1 MRYKTN
7 SLFLFLWSQWAQRIQ
22 RDQTNQKEIN
32 VINADVDVGS
42 TNATTRV
49 LLMDSDLKPVYAV
62 LFSCKYAMICDN
74 CSETRHF

>member
-1 MRYKTN
+1 MLLMQM
-7 SLFLFLWSQWAQRIQ
+7 SIS
-22 RDQTNQKEIN
+22 
-32 VINADVDVGS
+32 VGS